1 MGFDPSKF
9 DASTLRVGVAD
20 QLSETHVAPVA
31 PADAGDSVDPAYR
44 AKATEAA
51 VKFESFFI
59 GHMLH
64 QMRSGTRELAADDSV
79 FKDKINEDMLD
90 MADNLVADQLAGQR
104 AFGVADAILRQL
116 LPAGGAAQPL
126 NTALPGRSSAA
137 APSSVAESQKITAAL
152 NPTP

>member
-1 MGFDPSKF
+1 MSLVPSQF
-9 DASTLRVGVAD
+9 DASAMRLGVAD
-20 QLSETHVAPVA
+20 QLNETHVAPVA
-31 PADAGDSVDPAYR
+31 AAGSDDSVDPAYR

-51 VKFESFFI
+51 IKFESFFI

-64 QMRSGTRELAADDSV
+64 QMRSGTRELAAEDSV

-116 LPAGGAAQPL
+116 LPPASTPQPL
-126 NTALPGRSSAA
+126 NTALPGRDSAA
-137 APSSVAESQKITAAL
+137 NVAESQKIGATL
-152 NPTP
+152 NPAR

>member
-1 MGFDPSKF
+1 MSFDPSKF
-9 DASTLRVGVAD
+9 DGSTMRIGVAD
-20 QLSETHVAPVA
+20 QLSGVQVA
-31 PADAGDSVDPAYR
+31 PAVAAADDGVDARYR

-64 QMRSGTRELAADDSV
+64 QMRAGTRVLAAEDSV

-116 LPAGGAAQPL
+116 LPPASAPVAL
-126 NTALPGRSSAA
+126 ASSLPGRA
-137 APSSVAESQKITAAL
+137 APANIAEPQNIPKTL
-152 NPTP
+152 NRAK

>member
-1 MGFDPSKF
+1 MNFDPSKF
-9 DASTLRVGVAD
+9 DGSTMRIGVAD
-20 QLSETHVAPVA
+20 KLSETPAVAA
-31 PADAGDSVDPAYR
+31 PAVDDGVDPKYR

-64 QMRSGTRELAADDSV
+64 QMRSGTRELAAEDSV

-104 AFGVADAILRQL
+104 AFGVADCILRQL
-116 LPAGGAAQPL
+116 LPPASGPSTMQAS
-126 NTALPGRSSAA
+126 LPGRAAAA
-137 APSSVAESQKITAAL
+137 APASNIAQPQNISATL
-152 NPTP
+152 NPAQ

>member
-1 MGFDPSKF
+1 MSFDPSKF
-9 DASTLRVGVAD
+9 DGSTMRLGVAD
-20 QLSETHVAPVA
+20 QLSGVPVA
-31 PADAGDSVDPAYR
+31 PAAAAADDGVDPKYR

-64 QMRSGTRELAADDSV
+64 QMRAGTRVLAAEDSV

-116 LPAGGAAQPL
+116 LPPASAPVALAAS
-126 NTALPGRSSAA
+126 LPGRA
-137 APSSVAESQKITAAL
+137 APANIAEPQNIPKTL
-152 NPTP
+152 NRAQ

>member
-1 MGFDPSKF
+1 MSFDPSKF
-9 DASTLRVGVAD
+9 DGSTMRLGVAD
-20 QLSETHVAPVA
+20 QLGETHVAPVA
-31 PADAGDSVDPAYR
+31 AAGDGVDPAYR

-51 VKFESFFI
+51 IKFESFFI

-104 AFGVADAILRQL
+104 AFGVADVILRQL
-116 LPAGGAAQPL
+116 LPPASAPQPL
-126 NTALPGRSSAA
+126 NTALPGRGPAGAA
-137 APSSVAESQKITAAL
+137 ASSNVAEPQK
-152 NPTP
+152 N